1 MGGFIPSVRE
11 LQIIPSVTKCH
22 IKFTHHLSLNVVWA
36 RLRSASHALKIRK
49 LWQKILNGKNKSSWK
64 RMNTQY
70 LTGHQICIT
79 ENWSPLSIGSR
90 WETRQSHTESENN
103 NSFLNIVSLGKPS
116 IKKKKFK
123 CKFFYIGVGK
133 NPSLYDCQ
141 FNWGKFLSFPAL
153 YLFSCWWILIEIKL
167 KVQQNKFQEDFCSL
181 FSLSRN
187 QEVTLSVY
195 WSIRVSA
202 SQLSLSCL
210 SAVSQLSLSCLFAV
224 SQQPFSLLFLRVE
237 EPKH

>member
-1 MGGFIPSVRE
+1 MQIMGGFIPSVRE

-116 IKKKKFK
+116 IKKKNLNVN
-123 CKFFYIGVGK
+123 FF
-133 NPSLYDCQ
+133 
-141 FNWGKFLSFPAL
+141 
-153 YLFSCWWILIEIKL
+153 
-167 KVQQNKFQEDFCSL
+167 
-181 FSLSRN
+181 
-187 QEVTLSVY
+187 TLGLEK
-195 WSIRVSA
+195 IPPCMIA
-202 SQLSLSCL
+202 NLTEGN
-210 SAVSQLSLSCLFAV
+210 F
-224 SQQPFSLLFLRVE
+224 
-237 EPKH
+237 